1 MNCRICSSSNLK
13 KIVRL
18 SRVPASAQLFLE
30 SKEINKNCSIN
41 LEIKQCT
48 NCGHV
53 QSTNDPVEYYR
64 EVITAAGLSETICE
78 ERISVIN
85 QIINDNNL
93 NNPQILEI
101 GSHQGLM
108 VKTIRDNIK
117 CDVIGIEASKK
128 SVQIAQENNINV
140 VEGYFG
146 ENSQNLENKKFDIV
160 VCYNFL
166 EHMPNPTKVL
176 EFLKKYLKETA
187 FIYMTVPSLNFIKNT
202 SCIHEF
208 ISDHLSYFTLN
219 SLKRL
224 FSFCGFEVIKCNSF
238 HNNNDLEIIAKYE
251 KIEELCLELSRY
263 YQLIKDLNNILS
275 SIPNEEKPIFIWG
288 AGHRSLTLIS
298 QLDYEKINF
307 IVDSAKFKQKLF
319 SPVSRLKIVSP
330 SFLKNFNNGTLIL
343 NLPGIYGEEVISS
356 LDKTIKSKYNI
367 FNIVENNIFKIK

>member
-1 MNCRICSSSNLK
+1 M
-13 KIVRL
+13 
-18 SRVPASAQLFLE
+18 PASAQLFLE
-30 SKEINKNCSIN
+30 SKNINKNCNIN
-41 LEIKQCT
+41 LEIKQCM

-53 QSTNDPVEYYR
+53 QSTNDPVDYYK
-64 EVITAAGLSETICE
+64 EVITAAGLSKKICE
-78 ERISVIN
+78 ERISIIN

-93 NNPQILEI
+93 KKPQILEI

-108 VKTIRDNIK
+108 VKTIRDNIN
-117 CDVIGIEASKK
+117 CDITGIEASKN

-160 VCYNFL
+160 ICYNFL
-166 EHMPNPTKVL
+166 EHMPSPTKVL
-176 EFLKKYLKETA
+176 ETLKKYLNEKA

-202 SCIHEF
+202 SCVHEF

-219 SLKRL
+219 SLRRL
-224 FSFCGFEVIKCNSF
+224 FSYCGFEVIRCNSF

-251 KIEELCLELSRY
+251 KIEELTLELSRY
-263 YQLIKDLNNILS
+263 YKLIKDLNNILD
-275 SIPNEEKPIFIWG
+275 SIPNDRKPIFIWG

-298 QLDYEKINF
+298 QLNYDKINF
-307 IVDSAKFKQKLF
+307 IVDSAKFKQELF

-330 SFLKNFNNGTLIL
+330 SFLKNYNKGTLFL

-356 LDKTIKSKYNI
+356 LDKTIKRNYKI
-367 FNIVENNIFKIK
+367 FNIVENNILEIK

>member
-1 MNCRICSSSNLK
+1 M
-13 KIVRL
+13 
-18 SRVPASAQLFLE
+18 PASAQLFLE

-53 QSTNDPVEYYR
+53 QSTNDPVDYYR

-93 NNPQILEI
+93 NKPQILEI

-108 VKTIRDNIK
+108 VKTISDNIK

-146 ENSQNLENKKFDIV
+146 ENTQNLENKKFDIV

-176 EFLKKYLKETA
+176 EFLKKYLKEKA
-187 FIYMTVPSLNFIKNT
+187 FIYMTVPSLNFIRNT

-251 KIEELCLELSRY
+251 KIEELCLELSPY
-263 YQLIKDLNNILS
+263 YQLIKDLNNILN

>member
-1 MNCRICSSSNLK
+1 MNCRICASSNLK
-13 KIVRL
+13 KIVNL
-18 SRVPASAQLFLE
+18 EKVPASAQLFLE
-30 SKEINKNCSIN
+30 SKKLNKNCSID
-41 LEIKQCT
+41 LEIKQCK

-53 QSTNDPVEYYR
+53 QSTNKPVEYYR
-64 EVITAAGLSETICE
+64 EVITAAGLSKTICE
-78 ERISVIN
+78 ERIFVLEK
-85 QIINDNNL
+85 IINDHNL
-93 NNPQILEI
+93 KTPYILEI

-108 VKTIRDNIK
+108 VKTIRDNVNCK
-117 CDVIGIEASKK
+117 VMGIEASRK
-128 SVQIAQENNINV
+128 SVQIAKENNVNI

-146 ENSQNLENKKFDIV
+146 EDTRNLENKKFDIV

-176 EFLKKYLKETA
+176 EFLKKYLKEEA

-202 SCIHEF
+202 SCVHEF

-224 FSFCGFEVIKCNSF
+224 FSCCGYEVIKCNSF

-251 KIEELCLELSRY
+251 KVEELTLDLNRY
-263 YQLIKDLNNILS
+263 YKLIKDLNNILN
-275 SIPNEEKPIFIWG
+275 SIPIEEKPIFIWG

-298 QLDYEKINF
+298 QLNHEKINY
-307 IVDSAKFKQKLF
+307 IVDSAKFKQELF
-319 SPVSRLKIVSP
+319 SPVSRLQIVSP

-356 LDKTIKSKYNI
+356 LDKTIKNNYKI
-367 FNIVENNIFKIK
+367 FNIVENNILKIK